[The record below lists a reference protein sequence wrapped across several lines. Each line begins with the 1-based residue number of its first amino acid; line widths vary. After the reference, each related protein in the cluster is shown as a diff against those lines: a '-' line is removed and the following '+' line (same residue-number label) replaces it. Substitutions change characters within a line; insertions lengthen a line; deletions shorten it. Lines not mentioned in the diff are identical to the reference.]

1 MLEQANSSKK
11 RLLLI
16 SVFIA
21 VVLLF
26 LFATTTLLYRRARQH
41 LDDELGARLTAVASG
56 LARTVTIA
64 AGDTLSYG
72 RIGPD
77 VLTLLYTAASE
88 NDLSNVVVLSP
99 DGRTIVDL
107 EGFSDEGERNPFLD
121 LDFSAVTLAQSGIPA
136 FTNLYKTGDVYLKS
150 AYAPVLAMTT
160 DEVIGIVG
168 VEAGAA
174 FFSDLRELSR
184 VLIFILAAST
194 IGVCVLGWLFYRQS
208 VALDRAQEAI
218 IRRENLASMGRMVAN
233 IAHDIRNPLSIIKTS
248 AQRLRKK
255 YNSDEEVFSY
265 ITEEVDELNRVL
277 TGYLDFAG
285 SHTRPPVPQPVGR
298 IFRRC
303 MLVVEPEIRAKGVEL
318 VQELS
323 DDAEILV
330 DEKRAQ
336 QAVMN
341 VIMNAI
347 QAVPETGGRIRI
359 VFEKREPFGVITI
372 EDNGCGIEGKTLKEV
387 TKPFFTTRAEG
398 SGLGLSIVKTV
409 MDEHGGRL
417 SIESTVGAGTTVSLS
432 FPLALE
438 HSPSPRVPHT
448 P

>member
-26 LFATTTLLYRRARQH
+26 LFATTILLYRRARQH

-56 LARTVTIA
+56 LAGTVTIA

-72 RIGPD
+72 RIGTD
-77 VLTLLYTAASE
+77 VLTLLYTASSE

-107 EGFSDEGERNPFLD
+107 EGFSDEGERDPFLD

-285 SHTRPPVPQPVGR
+285 SHARPPVPQSVER

-318 VQELS
+318 VQELP

-359 VFEKREPFGVITI
+359 VFEKREPYGVITI
-372 EDNGCGIEGKTLKEV
+372 EDNGCGIDGKTLKEV

>member
-1 MLEQANSSKK
+1 MLEQTNSSKK

-16 SVFIA
+16 SVFIT

-26 LFATTTLLYRRARQH
+26 LFATTTVLYRRAGQH
-41 LDDELGARLTAVASG
+41 LDNELGARLTAVAGG
-56 LARTVTIA
+56 LAHTVAIA
-64 AGDTLSYG
+64 AGDTLSYE

-77 VLTLLYTAASE
+77 LLTLLYTASSE

-136 FTNLYKTGDVYLKS
+136 FTNLYKSGDVYLKS
-150 AYAPVLAMTT
+150 AYAPVIVMTT
-160 DEVIGIVG
+160 GEVIGIVG

-184 VLIFILAAST
+184 VLLFILAAST
-194 IGVCVLGWLFYRQS
+194 IGVSVLGWLFYRQS

-218 IRRENLASMGRMVAN
+218 VRRENLASMGRMVAN

-285 SHTRPPVPQPVGR
+285 SHARPPVPQSVGR

-303 MLVVEPEIRAKGVEL
+303 MLVVEPEIRAKGIEL
-318 VQELS
+318 AQELS
-323 DDAEILV
+323 DAEILV

-359 VFEKREPFGVITI
+359 AFEKREPYGVITI
-372 EDNGCGIEGKTLKEV
+372 EDNGCGIEEKNLKDV

-438 HSPSPRVPHT
+438 QSPSPRVPHT

>member
-255 YNSDEEVFSY
+255 YNSDEEV
-265 ITEEVDELNRVL
+265 
-277 TGYLDFAG
+277 
-285 SHTRPPVPQPVGR
+285 
-298 IFRRC
+298 
-303 MLVVEPEIRAKGVEL
+303 
-318 VQELS
+318 
-323 DDAEILV
+323 
-330 DEKRAQ
+330 
-336 QAVMN
+336 
-341 VIMNAI
+341 
-347 QAVPETGGRIRI
+347 
-359 VFEKREPFGVITI
+359 
-372 EDNGCGIEGKTLKEV
+372 
-387 TKPFFTTRAEG
+387 
-398 SGLGLSIVKTV
+398 
-409 MDEHGGRL
+409 
-417 SIESTVGAGTTVSLS
+417 
-432 FPLALE
+432 
-438 HSPSPRVPHT
+438 SPTSPRRWT
-448 P
+448 S

>member
-1 MLEQANSSKK
+1 
-11 RLLLI
+11 
-16 SVFIA
+16 
-21 VVLLF
+21 
-26 LFATTTLLYRRARQH
+26 
-41 LDDELGARLTAVASG
+41 
-56 LARTVTIA
+56 
-64 AGDTLSYG
+64 
-72 RIGPD
+72 
-77 VLTLLYTAASE
+77 
-88 NDLSNVVVLSP
+88 
-99 DGRTIVDL
+99 
-107 EGFSDEGERNPFLD
+107 
-121 LDFSAVTLAQSGIPA
+121 
-136 FTNLYKTGDVYLKS
+136 
-150 AYAPVLAMTT
+150 
-160 DEVIGIVG
+160 
-168 VEAGAA
+168 
-174 FFSDLRELSR
+174 
-184 VLIFILAAST
+184 
-194 IGVCVLGWLFYRQS
+194 
-208 VALDRAQEAI
+208 
-218 IRRENLASMGRMVAN
+218 
-233 IAHDIRNPLSIIKTS
+233 
-248 AQRLRKK
+248 
-255 YNSDEEVFSY
+255 
-265 ITEEVDELNRVL
+265 
-277 TGYLDFAG
+277 
-285 SHTRPPVPQPVGR
+285 
-298 IFRRC
+298 